1 MSHHAEHVDPNA
13 WRGGGN
19 KVGAVDAEVGS
30 GYNMLHL
37 FPDELRLV
45 GAGSSKSANE
55 ITVYNADATVS
66 DVLSGHK
73 SMVLSV
79 ATDGVII
86 ASGPTAGTD
95 PRPATLAANRCTRRR
110 PRTPDRRSQSQI
122 QDRPHWPPT
131 AALDAGLAR

>member
-1 MSHHAEHVDPNA
+1 MSHQAEHVDPNA

-45 GAGSSKSANE
+45 GARGSSKTANE
-55 ITVYNADATVS
+55 VTVYNADATVS
-66 DVLSGHK
+66 DVLAGHK

-86 ASGPTAGTD
+86 ASGAGGGDVKLWKADTLEEVGQRRHGSPCVC
-95 PRPATLAANRCTRRR
+95 PRAF
-110 PRTPDRRSQSQI
+110 
-122 QDRPHWPPT
+122 
-131 AALDAGLAR
+131 G